1 LPSGTRSSI
10 RRVVANSPSRSGKSR
25 ASGLWTFDPAA
36 DLFAGFRADLFGDF
50 FADLLDD
57 FLPDFLEAFDDF
69 ERADFLAINEF
80 K

>member
-1 LPSGTRSSI
+1 M
-10 RRVVANSPSRSGKSR
+10 
-25 ASGLWTFDPAA
+25 FDPAA
-36 DLFAGFRADLFGDF
+36 DLFAGFRADVFGDF
-50 FADLLDD
+50 FADFFTDLPDD